1 MQTNQIVVSEEVIV
15 QKEAKPNLLQQTVVG
30 VRNRLFNIDQRREI
44 SINDKVDRYRE
55 SLLRQ
60 VQFAKNDYLQKERV
74 YETLMN
80 HAIMDE
86 GPQEEMIESAYRSLN
101 LSVMIYEHLREKVK
115 LMYIHSDWRYTDSI
129 QVLYQDEENKV
140 G

>member
-1 MQTNQIVVSEEVIV
+1 MIVSEEVIV
-15 QKEAKPNLLQQTVVG
+15 QKEAKPNLLQRTVIG
-30 VRNRLFNIDQRREI
+30 VRNRLFTIDQRNQLSVDE
-44 SINDKVDRYRE
+44 KVDRYRE

-60 VQFAKNDYLQKERV
+60 VEFAKNDYLQKERV

-101 LSVMIYEHLREKVK
+101 LSIMIYEHLREKVK

-129 QVLYQDEENKV
+129 QVLYQHNENKV